1 MKINARKK
9 KSMCDTIFGNSKTKR
24 NTHRDIFDYMK
35 IRRFKQ
41 SYYEDVPKSMKEV
54 LNTMM
59 SHLSKK
65 YGDKNFEKISIE
77 ENDIKFDYPSGVED
91 IKKVCVLFSGGCDS
105 LSLVLRH
112 LENGDNVALCHIMF
126 RTEESFTAYCIY
138 RMLKKIYGNK
148 VLGFYKLFNPIYINN
163 GEDLNGYGQQPFAAF
178 YAAWIPRCLKVNCTS
193 VESAYVMNDD
203 AISYTK
209 ELKAIYNNT
218 IALKRNNEIKLPP
231 YKFPLSKT
239 KHEEN
244 IEYIKDIEYKYDV
257 VFPVGSSESPCLNG
271 YHFKIKRKIYDIY
284 FYNCEVDPKCNAKE
298 NKKNST
304 KGYIIYD
311 EYFENDIEELYP
323 KVHVFPESPKDT
335 QLMID
340 FYGEE
345 IGFYDKE
352 NKEDKS
358 LQEKIEDSEEEIAA

>member
-1 MKINARKK
+1 MKINDVDKK
-9 KSMCDTIFGNSKTKR
+9 KDKSKIKR

-41 SYYEDVPKSMKEV
+41 SYHEDASKTMNDV
-54 LNTMM
+54 LDIMM

-65 YGDKNFEKISIE
+65 YSDKNYFESFSIE
-77 ENDIKFDYPSGVED
+77 ENDIKFDYPSDVEH

-112 LENGDNVALCHIMF
+112 LEKGDNVALCHIMF
-126 RTEESFTAYCIY
+126 RVDESFTAYCIY
-138 RMLKKIYGNK
+138 RMLKKIYGDK
-148 VLGFYKLFNPIYINN
+148 VLGFYKLFNPICINN

-218 IALKRNNEIKLPP
+218 IALKRLDETKLPP

-244 IEYIKDIEYKYDV
+244 IEYIKDIEYKYDI
-257 VFPVGSSESPCLNG
+257 VFPVGSSESPRLNG
-271 YHFKIKRKIYDIY
+271 YHVKIKRKIYDIY
-284 FYNCEVDPKCNAKE
+284 FYNCEVDQECNAKE

-311 EYFENDIEELYP
+311 EYFENDIKEIYPIEE
-323 KVHVFPESPKDT
+323 VHKFPESPKDT

-352 NKEDKS
+352 IKDDKS
-358 LQEKIEDSEEEIAA
+358 LLEKVEDSEEEIAA